1 MNNKLRILPFVIT
14 ALFASCSPAKSGQM
28 SKNAFSEYN
37 ITLDQKIIWSDCLSQ
52 KEDHYLIFF
61 YSETCTHCHEIMGD
75 VLSFAEENII
85 KMYFLDIK
93 TSDTKIPTSN
103 NIDLT
108 IGVNTVDDLF
118 IAGTPSIIEVENWI
132 VKDNIAGTDNC
143 LTFLNEQ
150 RLINK
155 K

>member
-14 ALFASCSPAKSGQM
+14 ALFASCSPAESEQM

-37 ITLDQKIIWSDCLSQ
+37 ITFDQKIIWPECLQQ

-75 VLSFAEENII
+75 VLSFAEENIL
-85 KMYFLDIK
+85 KMYFLDTK
-93 TSDTKIPTSN
+93 SSDTKIPISN

-108 IGVNTVDDLF
+108 IGVDNVDALF

-132 VKDNIAGTDNC
+132 VRANIAGTDKC

>member
-1 MNNKLRILPFVIT
+1 MNYKLRILPFVLT
-14 ALFASCSPAKSGQM
+14 VLFASCSPAESEQM
-28 SKNAFSEYN
+28 SKNAFSEYK
-37 ITLDQKIIWSDCLSQ
+37 ITIDQKIIWTDCLSQ

-61 YSETCTHCHEIMGD
+61 YSETCSHCHEIMGD
-75 VLSFAEENII
+75 VLSFAEEDVL

-93 TSDTKIPTSN
+93 SSDTKIPISN
-103 NIDLT
+103 SIDLT
-108 IGVNTVDDLF
+108 IGADTIDDLF

-132 VKDNIAGTDNC
+132 VKANIAGTDNC

-150 RLINK
+150 RLYNK

>member
-14 ALFASCSPAKSGQM
+14 ALFASCTPVENEQM

-37 ITLDQKIIWSDCLSQ
+37 ITFDQKIIWSDCLSQ

-75 VLSFAEENII
+75 VLSFAEDEIL

-93 TSDTKIPTSN
+93 SSDTKIPISR

-108 IGVNTVDDLF
+108 IGVDTVSDLF
-118 IAGTPSIIEVENWI
+118 IAGTPSIVEVENHI
-132 VKDNIAGTDNC
+132 VKANIAGTDNC